1 MNNNYQLLSNLE
13 TMFSVL
19 LRKKLVRNGI
29 AIFDGLDEIIKD
41 LEYIHKTSDPYDTD
55 LEKRIIKL
63 LTSIGELRSAVKSV
77 RKLSIEYPQDLTL
90 TSVGLEKL
98 ENNYKAI

>member
-19 LRKKLVRNGI
+19 LRKKLVKNGV
-29 AIFDGLDEIIKD
+29 AILDGLDEIIKD
-41 LEYIHKTSDPYDTD
+41 LEYLYKISDLQDQFT
-55 LEKRIIKL
+55 EERIIKL
-63 LTSIGELRSAVKSV
+63 LTSIGELRSAVKVV

-90 TSVGLEKL
+90 TGAALEKL

>member
-1 MNNNYQLLSNLE
+1 MNNYELLSNLE

-19 LRKKLVRNGI
+19 LRKKLVKNGI
-29 AIFDGLDEIIKD
+29 AILDSLDEIIKD
-41 LEYIHKTSDPYDTD
+41 LECLYKISDPYDAD
-55 LEKRIIKL
+55 LEKRMIKL
-63 LTSIGELRSAVKSV
+63 LTSIGELRSTVKSV

-90 TSVGLEKL
+90 TGAALKKL

>member
-1 MNNNYQLLSNLE
+1 MNNYQLLSNLE

-19 LRKKLVRNGI
+19 LRKKLVKNGI
-29 AIFDGLDEIIKD
+29 AILDSLNEIIKD
-41 LEYIHKTSDPYDTD
+41 LEYIYKISDPYDTD

-63 LTSIGELRSAVKSV
+63 LTSIGELRSAVKAV
-77 RKLSIEYPQDLTL
+77 RKLSNEYPQDLTL
-90 TSVGLEKL
+90 TGAALEKL